1 MKKLILPTLLLAVLV
16 LIGFRLH
23 SELEPSNASSPAA
36 NGLSGRPAMLVGTAE
51 ARPHLFVSN
60 LERLGELAPLASVDI
75 MSRVSGRLREVL
87 VERGDPVR
95 MGQLLAVVED
105 DDLLRQIRRAE
116 AAIAVTRAS
125 VSREVA
131 TYENLAV
138 QVNRY
143 KKLHAESLISIQEL
157 QDLESRLRVSAAQV
171 ELAKAQVD
179 QTEASLSEL
188 KLQHEQTKVFSPL
201 DGFVSTRFLYPGAL
215 VSTSVAIGRVIDVS
229 RVKTLV
235 PVTEGIL
242 SEVHV
247 GLQADVKVD
256 AFPSRQYRGQ
266 ITRISPFLD
275 PETRTADVEIEIDN
289 PSQEL
294 KPGMFARVSIEARKP
309 KPSLAINRSA
319 LLTRGSLQGVFL
331 LDEELT
337 TRFVPIT
344 VGRIQGDFVE
354 VLEGLDEGTRVVT
367 SGAQKLNEGDKVK
380 IS

>member
-36 NGLSGRPAMLVGTAE
+36 NGRSGRPAMLVGTAE
-51 ARPHLFVSN
+51 AKPHLFVSN
-60 LERLGELAPLASVDI
+60 LERLGELAPLASVDV
-75 MSRVSGRLREVL
+75 MSRVSGRLQEVL

-125 VSREVA
+125 VNREVA

-188 KLQHEQTKVFSPL
+188 KLQHEQTRVFSPL

-215 VSTSVAIGRVIDVS
+215 VSPSVAIVRVIDVS

-235 PVTEGIL
+235 PVTEDIL

-256 AFPSRQYRGQ
+256 AFQNQGYRGQ

-309 KPSLAINRSA
+309 KPSLAIDRSA

-331 LDEELT
+331 LDEELIT
-337 TRFVPIT
+337 HFVPIT
-344 VGRIQGDFVE
+344 VGRMQDDFVE
-354 VLEGLDEGTRVVT
+354 VLEGLSEGTRVVT
-367 SGAQKLNEGDKVK
+367 SGAQKLNEGDKVT

>member
-1 MKKLILPTLLLAVLV
+1 MLLAVLV

-36 NGLSGRPAMLVGTAE
+36 NGRSGRPAMLVGTAE

-60 LERLGELAPLASVDI
+60 LERLGELAPLASVDV
-75 MSRVSGRLREVL
+75 MSRVSGRLQEVL

-188 KLQHEQTKVFSPL
+188 KLQHEQTRVFSPL

-215 VSTSVAIGRVIDVS
+215 VSPSVAIVRVIDDS

-235 PVTEGIL
+235 PVTEDIL

-256 AFPSRQYRGQ
+256 AFQNQGYRGQ

-309 KPSLAINRSA
+309 KPSLAIDRSA

-331 LDEELT
+331 LDEELIT
-337 TRFVPIT
+337 HFVPIT
-344 VGRIQGDFVE
+344 VGRMQDDFVE
-354 VLEGLDEGTRVVT
+354 VLEGLSEGTRVVT
-367 SGAQKLNEGDKVK
+367 SGAQKLNEGDKVT

>member
-1 MKKLILPTLLLAVLV
+1 MRKLILPALLLAVLV

-23 SELEPSNASSPAA
+23 SELELSTSSTSTA
-36 NGLSGRPAMLVGTAE
+36 NGLPGRPAMLVDTAE
-51 ARPHLFVSN
+51 AKPHLFVSN
-60 LERLGELAPLASVDI
+60 LERLGELEPLASVDI

-95 MGQLLAVVED
+95 KGQLLGVVEE

-131 TYENLAV
+131 TYENLEI
-138 QVNRY
+138 QVDRY
-143 KKLHAESLISIQEL
+143 QKLHAESLISIQEL

-179 QTEASLSEL
+179 QAEASLSEL
-188 KLQHEQTKVFSPL
+188 RLQQEQTSVFSPL
-201 DGFVSTRFLYPGAL
+201 DGFVSARYLYPGAL
-215 VSTSVAIGRVIDVS
+215 VSPSVGIVRVIDVS

-235 PVTEGIL
+235 PVTEDIL
-242 SEVHV
+242 PEVHA
-247 GLQADVKVD
+247 GLLAAVTVD
-256 AFPSRQYRGQ
+256 AFPDRQYKGQ

-275 PETRTADVEIEIDN
+275 PDTRTADIEIEITN
-289 PSQEL
+289 ASGEL

-309 KPSLAINRSA
+309 KPSLAIPRSA
-319 LLTRGSLQGVFL
+319 LLTRGSIQGVFL
-331 LDEELT
+331 LNEELT

-344 VGRIQGDFVE
+344 IGRMQDDFVE
-354 VLEGLDEGTRVVT
+354 VLGGLEDGTRVVT

>member
-1 MKKLILPTLLLAVLV
+1 MTTNLPVEGELMKKLILPTLLVAVLI
-16 LIGFRLH
+16 LIGFRLQ
-23 SELEPSNASSPAA
+23 SELESSTASSSTA
-36 NGLSGRPAMLVGTAE
+36 NGFSGRPAMLVGTAE
-51 ARPHLFVSN
+51 AGPHLFVSN
-60 LERLGELAPLASVDI
+60 LERLGELAPLASVDV
-75 MSRVSGRLREVL
+75 MSRVSGRLRGVL

-116 AAIAVTRAS
+116 ASIAVSRAS

-131 TYENLAV
+131 TYENLEV
-138 QVNRY
+138 QVERY
-143 KKLHAESLISIQEL
+143 RKLHEESLISIQEL

-171 ELAKAQVD
+171 ELARAQVD
-179 QTEASLSEL
+179 QAEASLGEL
-188 KLQHEQTKVFSPL
+188 KLQQEQTKVFSPL

-215 VSTSVAIGRVIDVS
+215 VSPSVAIVRVIDVS

-289 PSQEL
+289 PSEEL

-309 KPSLAINRSA
+309 KPSLAIN
-319 LLTRGSLQGVFL
+319 
-331 LDEELT
+331 
-337 TRFVPIT
+337 
-344 VGRIQGDFVE
+344 
-354 VLEGLDEGTRVVT
+354 
-367 SGAQKLNEGDKVK
+367 
-380 IS
+380 